1 VKIGSLFSG
10 IGGLDLAVEAHFGA
24 RTVWQVEWEKHP
36 ASILARHFG
45 VPVYGD
51 VTTLDWSTV
60 EPVDIL
66 CGGYPCQPFSLAG
79 NRKGTDDPRHLW
91 PYFAAA
97 IRSLRPS
104 IVVLENVAAH
114 LGLGFDAVLGD
125 LAEAGF
131 DAKWTVVRASDVG
144 APHRRERLF
153 VLAHAQ
159 DAGRQRSGTA
169 RDRGDGSTNGRDLAP
184 DAGSQRYG
192 SGQDAGLLGR
202 VDGTDASGALQ
213 RERPR
218 EIVGDRGNED
228 ASHGHSQGREG
239 PEPTGRCDLSAGCG
253 GATADT
259 RGPGRERSTFLH
271 GGTLGGRFAERETWA
286 DVDGLGADIEWGEY
300 GPAVERWEARTRPAP
315 APVDDKGRLSPRFV
329 EWMMGFPEGWVD
341 GIPRTAQLKALGNA
355 VVPVQAMYA
364 LSVLAEA

>member
-131 DAKWTVVRASDVG
+131 DASWGTVRASDIG

-153 VLAHAQ
+153 VVARAQ
-159 DAGRQRSGTA
+159 DHGRSGSGTSRGRWDGLADGGDSAADTLLPGGRQESRGA
-169 RDRGDGSTNGRDLAP
+169 YGDEGPDGAQHRELVDRAD
-184 DAGSQRYG
+184 
-192 SGQDAGLLGR
+192 
-202 VDGTDASGALQ
+202 
-213 RERPR
+213 
-218 EIVGDRGNED
+218 ED
-228 ASHGHSQGREG
+228 ASHSHSHSQGREG